1 MGYGN
6 FGRTEKEM
14 GTNKRGL
21 KEERGDRR
29 DEGEKNLVRPRR
41 E

>member
-1 MGYGN
+1 MGYEN
-6 FGRTEKEM
+6 FGRTEKGM

-21 KEERGDRR
+21 KEKRSDRR